1 MFLCVPRQGDR
12 QDPIQL
18 IICLN
23 VTISPPSPTQ
33 GLSLHGTLYSREQT
47 FLILSWAFQRGLYLQ
62 PGTGEEV
69 GNMLGGGGEVLSVF
83 LRGGE
88 EKGPQRVICLLHPDH
103 V

>member
-33 GLSLHGTLYSREQT
+33 GLSLHGTLYSRKQT

-69 GNMLGGGGEVLSVF
+69 GNMLGGGGALSV
-83 LRGGE
+83 L
-88 EKGPQRVICLLHPDH
+88 KGR
-103 V
+103 